1 MRTVNK
7 VGGVNGLSYTEFY
20 GNSTDVKP
28 TDDTI
33 PNGSVF
39 YEIDKNMQEYRWDK
53 ENGEWKKIESS
64 GGGGGGGDYLP
75 LSGGKMSGDID
86 MNLNDISNVKGIKI
100 PLAINDYNSE
110 TGTETIT
117 YDDTAYLNVA
127 YFSFK
132 LDGES
137 VYKSNVLY
145 ITPFEGED
153 HSQPAAISPISVLED
168 NSDFCAVNG
177 KWVRDYVDNSAITP
191 NGNSFDKPI
200 TGELVL
206 KTRLDSDY
214 QTVGGLKIYSED
226 NTLTGLTVA
235 SLNDTTETSNYYNR
249 IQISPTQLQ
258 FYPFLDTNYRY
269 RNGENAYITLTYNPK
284 GEIYD
289 PKTKTTNYERLSIL
303 NFKSVHLQGSG
314 YGTSDMP
321 ITIGTPVEDNE
332 ATTKKYVDNLIATT
346 ILSGDNT
353 DKTLRLKSG
362 NISTELTYA
371 DLHIANTTNNKSTTL
386 TEQLLSFTDTTTTA
400 PYNIRLYPSVVES
413 KPTLQIF
420 NQNGSTNEDVVIR
433 NVATPVEDNDAVNK
447 AYVDG
452 KMVSTYVSTKTF
464 TTSTKVPASSE
475 KFIFFTITSVAK
487 THKLVSATI
496 CFTGG
501 SINSYEL
508 LLTCYLDTVTDS
520 NGNYTINAYAHNLGS
535 SEIDLNGVSIQ
546 CTVAYM
552 D

>member
-1 MRTVNK
+1 
-7 VGGVNGLSYTEFY
+7 
-20 GNSTDVKP
+20 
-28 TDDTI
+28 
-33 PNGSVF
+33 
-39 YEIDKNMQEYRWDK
+39 MQEYRWDK

-86 MNLNDISNVKGIKI
+86 MNTNIIEKAGEISLTLVVD
-100 PLAINDYNSE
+100 DYNSE
-110 TGTETIT
+110 ADKTTTS
-117 YDDTAYLNVA
+117 YDN
-127 YFSFK
+127 SQK
-132 LDGES
+132 LFIYQECHKTDGEPDEETNTLFLSTEGMDSKPVMVFPIYTPLEGAEDYS
-137 VYKSNVLY
+137 VANVKYVSNYVSN
-145 ITPFEGED
+145 
-153 HSQPAAISPISVLED
+153 HAIS
-168 NSDFCAVNG
+168 
-177 KWVRDYVDNSAITP
+177 T
-191 NGNSFDKPI
+191 NGNTFDNPI
-200 TGELVL
+200 TGDLVL
-206 KTRLDSDY
+206 KASQDSRNS
-214 QTVGGLKIYSED
+214 LKIYSEID
-226 NTLTGLTVA
+226 TLQGLTVA
-235 SLNDTTETSNYYNR
+235 SLNDTTETSAYYSK
-249 IQISPTQLQ
+249 IQISPTRLE
-258 FYPFLDTNYRY
+258 FYPFLDTNYQY
-269 RNGENAYITLTYNPK
+269 RSGENGYITLTYNPD

-289 PKTKTTNYERLSIL
+289 PKTRTTNYERLSIL
-303 NFKSVHLQGSG
+303 NFKSVHLQSGG
-314 YGTSDMP
+314 YGFSDMP

-371 DLHIANTTNNKSTTL
+371 DLHIANGSNNKSTTL
-386 TEQLLSFTDTTTTA
+386 TEQLLNFTDTTTTA
-400 PYNIRLYPSVVES
+400 PYNIRLYPTVSND
-413 KPTLQIF
+413 KPSLQIF
-420 NQNGSTNEDVVIR
+420 NQNGSTNENVVLKNIE
-433 NVATPVEDNDAVNK
+433 TPIEDNDAANK

-464 TTSTKVPASSE
+464 TTSTKVSASSE
-475 KFIFFTITSVAK
+475 KFIFSTITSVAK

-496 CFTGG
+496 CLTGG
-501 SINSYEL
+501 SINSHEL

>member
-28 TDDTI
+28 TDDTV

-39 YEIDKNMQEYRWDK
+39 YEIDNNMQEYRWDK

-86 MNLNDISNVKGIKI
+86 MDANSIDKVKDISLS
-100 PLAINDYNSE
+100 LAIDDWNSE
-110 TGTETIT
+110 TEESTISYDNSQKLIINYLCYET
-117 YDDTAYLNVA
+117 
-127 YFSFK
+127 
-132 LDGES
+132 DGEPDGEE
-137 VYKSNVLY
+137 NALY
-145 ITPFEGED
+145 ISPYREGDNLKDPPPVVIFPISTPSGTGD
-153 HSQPAAISPISVLED
+153 YVAANVGYVSDYVSNNAISL
-168 NSDFCAVNG
+168 
-177 KWVRDYVDNSAITP
+177 
-191 NGNSFDKPI
+191 NGNSFDNPI
-200 TGELVL
+200 TGEVVL
-206 KTRLDSDY
+206 KVNQDSHY
-214 QTVGGLKIYSED
+214 QTVGGLKIYAKD
-226 NTLTGLTVA
+226 NNLTGLTVA
-235 SLNDTTETSNYYNR
+235 SLDETAEISKYYNK
-249 IQISPTQLQ
+249 IQISPTRLQ
-258 FYPFLDTNYRY
+258 FFPFLDTNYHYRY
-269 RNGENAYITLTYNPK
+269 GENGYITLSYNPK
-284 GEIYD
+284 A
-289 PKTKTTNYERLSIL
+289 TNYERLSIL
-303 NFKSVHLQGSG
+303 NFKSVHLQGGG
-314 YGTSDMP
+314 YANSDMP

-332 ATTKKYVDNLIATT
+332 ATTKKYVDDLVATT
-346 ILSGDNT
+346 LLSGDNT

-371 DLHIANTTNNKSTTL
+371 DLHIANTTNNKSSTL

-400 PYNIRLYPSVVES
+400 PYNIRLYPTVSNS
-413 KPTLQIF
+413 KPSLQIF
-420 NQNGSTNEDVVIR
+420 NQNGSTNENVVLKNIE
-433 NVATPVEDNDAVNK
+433 TPIEDNDAVNK

-475 KFIFFTITSVAK
+475 KFIFYTITSVAK

-535 SEIDLNGVSIQ
+535 NEIDLNGASIQ